1 MSDNLKSLT
10 SLNCF
15 QSQNKKWNPKIA
27 HVEYVKPMFPKRE
40 VTPALQ
46 FAADFDSLVNISEGS
61 TPFDLT

>member
-1 MSDNLKSLT
+1 MRNGT
-10 SLNCF
+10 
-15 QSQNKKWNPKIA
+15 QKIA

-46 FAADFDSLVNISEGS
+46 FAADFDSLVNINEGS